1 MDNIEKDKI
10 KKKRGRKG
18 EDLACE
24 FLKKNGYSIVE
35 RNFRCKTG
43 EIDIVATDGEHLCF
57 TEVKARTRVDYGM
70 PREAVDHRKQQKLLR
85 CAQFY
90 LKLHP
95 GYAEVLT
102 PRMDIVEILYREEG
116 TYARHTP
123 NAFSLS
129 TGRM

>member
-18 EDLACE
+18 EDLACA
-24 FLKKNGYSIVE
+24 FLEQNGYRVIE
-35 RNFRCKTG
+35 RKNQRKMG
-43 EIDIVATDGEHLCF
+43 EIDIVATDGEYLCF
-57 TEVKARTRVDYGM
+57 TEVKARTRTDYGM
-70 PREAVDHRKQQKLLR
+70 PRDAVDRRKQQKLLR
-85 CAQFY
+85 CAQLF

-95 GYAEVLT
+95 GYAQRFS
-102 PRMDIVEILYREEG
+102 PRMDIVEVLYTEKG

-129 TGRM
+129 SG